1 MDNETIEII
10 APVAEV
16 VTIEVQDDAGSIAI
30 VVDNA
35 TEIIS
40 LEVSDVV
47 QGTSVPTEIYER
59 LQELEEDLDGQI
71 NGMDFL
77 THYRLTRDN

>member
-47 QGTSVPTEIYER
+47 EGSSVPTEIYER
-59 LQELEEDLDGQI
+59 LQELEAVNDIDHHALVQSLL
-71 NGMDFL
+71 NF
-77 THYRLTRDN
+77 